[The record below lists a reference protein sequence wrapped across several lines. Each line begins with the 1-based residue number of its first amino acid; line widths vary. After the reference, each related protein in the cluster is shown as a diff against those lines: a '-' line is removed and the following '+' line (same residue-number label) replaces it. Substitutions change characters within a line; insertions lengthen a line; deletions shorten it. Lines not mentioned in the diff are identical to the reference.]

1 MTAMGAALRNAG
13 IIPANERLMDVAKD
27 AVKSNPRNWDGAK
40 DVLYKS
46 IKNDPELLWAMLE
59 PYRVVATQRLLTE
72 AATLLREPVQLKEV
86 GGRTRSVDRSMID
99 PPSGMDAVA
108 RVARLSLLDTFKI
121 NGRSIGDCTPE
132 EAIRWAGAR
141 ERDAAFVRM
150 LTANLPAGR
159 PIREFRRPEDT
170 QELYDRARADHAA

>member
-1 MTAMGAALRNAG
+1 MQ
-13 IIPANERLMDVAKD
+13 

-40 DVLYKS
+40 DALYKS
-46 IKNDPELLWAMLE
+46 IKNDPELLWALFE

-86 GGRTRSVDRSMID
+86 GGRSLGDNPGPSV

-159 PIREFRRPEDT
+159 PIRDFRRPEDT
-170 QELYDRARADHAA
+170 QELYDRARANHAA